1 MATKLH
7 GLINLSKIDKSLITT
22 NQRGEK
28 VLWVDMVPRRAGA
41 DQYGN
46 THTITIYNK
55 EARQTIYLGDLR
67 PQEFGSGAAAPAPA
81 APAAPAHKE
90 PGDDNED
97 LPF

>member
-1 MATKLH
+1 VDVL
-7 GLINLSKIDKSLITT
+7 
-22 NQRGEK
+22 EK
-28 VLWVDMVPRRAGA
+28 RESP

-55 EARQTIYLGDLR
+55 EARQTIYLGDLK
-67 PQEFGSGAAAPAPA
+67 PQEFGSGAS

>member
-1 MATKLH
+1 MSNTKLH
-7 GLINLSKIDKSLITT
+7 GLLNLSKIDKSLIFK
-22 NQRGEK
+22 NRNGESCI
-28 VLWVDMVPRRAGA
+28 WVDVLEKRESP

-55 EARQTIYLGDLR
+55 EARQTIYLGDLK
-67 PQEFGSGAAAPAPA
+67 PQEFGSGAAAPA